1 MPHVSFNED
10 LHSPAPD
17 PEQEI
22 LNNIISNPDAYR
34 RKLTPA
40 QKRRFDLALAELH
53 LNQEDRE
60 AADLLARQSSVAS
73 VIITARLP
81 DSIVNKHRLEPSAVA
96 VQASRNAGVAGIT
109 TNDEEG
115 PDGFTVYEQRA
126 ENSNRTIGDNEEP
139 ELTEEELVDDAK
151 EDSDE

>member
-1 MPHVSFNED
+1 MARVSFNED

-22 LNNIISNPDAYR
+22 LNNIISNPGAYR
-34 RKLTPA
+34 RTLTPA
-40 QKRRFDLALAELH
+40 QKRRFDLAIAELH
-53 LNQEDRE
+53 LSQEDRE
-60 AADLLARQSSVAS
+60 AADLLARKPSVAS
-73 VIITARLP
+73 VITTASLP
-81 DSIVNKHRLEPSAVA
+81 TPIVNNHRLEPSAVA
-96 VQASRNAGVAGIT
+96 VQPSRNAGVAGIT
-109 TNDEEG
+109 TNDGEG

-126 ENSNRTIGDNEEP
+126 KNSNRTFGENEEP